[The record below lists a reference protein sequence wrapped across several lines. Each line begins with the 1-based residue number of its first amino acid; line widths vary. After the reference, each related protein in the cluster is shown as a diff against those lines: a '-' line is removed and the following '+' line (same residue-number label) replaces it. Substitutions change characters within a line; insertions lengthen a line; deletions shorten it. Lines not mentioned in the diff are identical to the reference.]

1 MQSISQKLK
10 KLLTTFLVA
19 LMIAVHLSFTFPLP
33 AFASS
38 PLNFVLPKHLKQ
50 LLSNKQ
56 LVEDA
61 KRFANTT
68 PESFCRAYHNK
79 SEGIDNSTWAAIEE
93 GATSV
98 FTITQMITSA
108 SSAGAGAL
116 AGYAGIAS
124 AVAHLGLG
132 GLTTTI
138 AGMMGSSATGAA
150 ATAVVTSAIGGPL
163 VMGALLASG
172 TGAAVFGSYE
182 LGKFGV
188 EKLGSW
194 AESYCLNDQ
203 VR

>member
-1 MQSISQKLK
+1 
-10 KLLTTFLVA
+10 
-19 LMIAVHLSFTFPLP
+19 MITVHLSFTFPSP
-33 AFASS
+33 AFAST
-38 PLNFVLPKHLKQ
+38 PLNFVLPKHLYQ
-50 LLSNKQ
+50 MLSNKQ

-68 PESFCRAYHNK
+68 PELFCSAYYDK
-79 SEGIDNSTWAAIEE
+79 LEGIDNSTWAVIEE

-98 FTITQMITSA
+98 FTITQAIASA

-132 GLTTTI
+132 GLTTAI

-150 ATAVVTSAIGGPL
+150 ATAIVTSTVGGPL
-163 VMGALLASG
+163 VMGLLLASG
-172 TGAAVFGSYE
+172 TGAAAFGSYE

-188 EKLGSW
+188 EKLESW
-194 AESYCLNDQ
+194 AKNYCSF
-203 VR
+203 

>member
-1 MQSISQKLK
+1 
-10 KLLTTFLVA
+10 
-19 LMIAVHLSFTFPLP
+19 MIAVHLSFTFPSP
-33 AFASS
+33 AFAST
-38 PLNFVLPKHLKQ
+38 PLNMVLPKHLYQ

-68 PESFCRAYHNK
+68 PELFCSAYYDK
-79 SEGIDNSTWAAIEE
+79 LEGIDNSTWAVIEE

-98 FTITQMITSA
+98 FTITQAIASA

-132 GLTTTI
+132 GLTTAI

-150 ATAVVTSAIGGPL
+150 ATAIVTSTVGGPL
-163 VMGALLASG
+163 VMALLLASG
-172 TGAAVFGSYE
+172 TGTVAFGSYK

-188 EKLGSW
+188 EKLESW
-194 AESYCLNDQ
+194 AENYCSF
-203 VR
+203 